1 MDVEKLKC
9 LRDLI
14 RDLEKDEHFE
24 VLRIIRENENNK
36 FTENN
41 NGIFVNMN
49 KLDPM
54 TIEKIESFLEFSRKN
69 KINFENEIENNY
81 EN

>member
-1 MDVEKLKC
+1 MEVEKLKC
-9 LRDLI
+9 LRDQI

-24 VLRIIRENENNK
+24 VLRIIRENGNNK

-49 KLDPM
+49 KL

>member
-1 MDVEKLKC
+1 MEVEKLKC
-9 LRDLI
+9 LRDQI

-49 KLDPM
+49 KL
-54 TIEKIESFLEFSRKN
+54 TL
-69 KINFENEIENNY
+69 
-81 EN
+81 

>member
-1 MDVEKLKC
+1 MEVEKLKC
-9 LRDLI
+9 LRDQI

-24 VLRIIRENENNK
+24 VLRIIQENGNNK

-49 KLDPM
+49 KLEPN

-69 KINFENEIENNY
+69 KINFENENENNY

>member
-1 MDVEKLKC
+1 MEVEKLKC
-9 LRDLI
+9 LRDQI
-14 RDLEKDEHFE
+14 RELEKDEHFE

-49 KLDPM
+49 KLDHN
-54 TIEKIESFLEFSRKN
+54 TIEKIESFLEFSKKN
-69 KINFENEIENNY
+69 KMNFENEFEN
-81 EN
+81 

>member
-1 MDVEKLKC
+1 MEVEKLKC
-9 LRDLI
+9 LRDQI

-49 KLDPM
+49 KLDSM
-54 TIEKIESFLEFSRKN
+54 TIEKIEFFLEFSRKN

>member
-1 MDVEKLKC
+1 MEVEKLKC
-9 LRDLI
+9 LRDQI

-24 VLRIIRENENNK
+24 VLRIIQENGSNK

-49 KLDPM
+49 KLEFN

-69 KINFENEIENNY
+69 KINFENENNY